1 MSFGYGP
8 GDAARRRPRG
18 SRPTRR
24 RHSKTVYRRRR
35 LGSAALLAVVVI
47 VIAVAVA
54 AGGSGKARARPDA
67 VKRARTGAAP
77 AARKGSSGAI
87 PAIEAGLLPWK
98 LPQPVSREVVLPG
111 GGSDLVVAGGL
122 AASQASS
129 AAVYQVDT
137 TTGAAT
143 PAGSL
148 AAPVHDGAGAAIS
161 GQDFV
166 FGGGS
171 PATVAANQSF
181 TPGGAGV
188 PAGQLPAPRSDQAA
202 VTIGPTTYIVGGY
215 NGSAPDAAVLAT
227 TTGRSFDTVAR
238 LPVPVRYPAVA
249 AWNGRILVFGG
260 ETIGPGAA
268 ATAAIQEVDPRA
280 RRARVIGHLPAP
292 LEGASA
298 FNIGGHVYVAGGDGP
313 PPAAVAEGAGTTQ
326 LDGWGM
332 AASAAGPNPTG
343 AIWAYDPASGKVLLA
358 GHLQVPVT
366 HAAVAV
372 MSGRAWLVGG
382 ENNGDLLGVVQVLT
396 PDRSFGT
403 AGAAGAGS
411 PYFGYQ
417 LLVADRG
424 NNRLL
429 LMNSSLHVT
438 WTYPSAASPPD
449 PYGFY
454 FPDDAFFIN
463 HGTAII
469 SNQEENETIIEIG
482 YPSGRIVW
490 EYGHPKVASA
500 APGYLH
506 EPDDAYLLKNGQVTV
521 ADADNCRVLVINH
534 NGTVASQIG
543 TNGSCYHNP
552 PSSMGSPNGDTP
564 LWDGNLLISEI
575 NGSWVSEYTP
585 SGSHVWSVQLPI
597 AYPSDP
603 QQLGASPTDNN
614 DRYLIADYSS
624 PGQVLQFTREGQILK
639 RYDVASGP
647 GALNHPSLA
656 EMMPDGIYMINDDYN
671 DRMVAIDPATGALV
685 WQYGVTGTPG
695 TAPGMLNTPDGFDLL
710 GPGGTTPTHPQTG

>member
-1 MSFGYGP
+1 MSAGHRY
-8 GDAARRRPRG
+8 RP
-18 SRPTRR
+18 PRR
-24 RHSKTVYRRRR
+24 RHSRGVYRRRR
-35 LGSAALLAVVVI
+35 LGAAGVLAVV

-54 AGGSGKARARPDA
+54 AGGSGKGHPHSRPGA
-67 VKRARTGAAP
+67 PGRPRTAA
-77 AARKGSSGAI
+77 AATPSKNRGAI
-87 PAIEAGLLPWK
+87 PAVEAGLLPWK
-98 LPQPVSREVVLPG
+98 LPEAVSREVVLPAAG
-111 GGSDLVVAGGL
+111 GRLLVAGGL
-122 AASQASS
+122 LASQSSS
-129 AAVYQVDT
+129 AAVYQVDPA
-137 TTGAAT
+137 TGAAA

-148 AAPVHDGAGAAIS
+148 AAAVHDGAGAVIAGRDYIL
-161 GQDFV
+161 
-166 FGGGS
+166 GGGS
-171 PATVAANQSF
+171 PATVATDQAF
-181 TPGGAGV
+181 TPGAPGTAAGH
-188 PAGQLPAPRSDQAA
+188 LPAPRSDQAA
-202 VTIGPTTYIVGGY
+202 VTVGSTTYVVGGY
-215 NGSAPDAAVLAT
+215 NGSSPDAAVLAT
-227 TTGRSFDTVAR
+227 TDGRTFHAVAR

-249 AWNGRILVFGG
+249 AYHGHIMVFGG
-260 ETIGPGAA
+260 ETIGAGAA
-268 ATAAIQEVDPRA
+268 ATDAIQQIDPRTRHA
-280 RRARVIGHLPAP
+280 AVVGHLPAP

-298 FNIGGHVYVAGGDGP
+298 FNVGGHLYLAGGDGP
-313 PPAAVAEGAGTTQ
+313 SATAGPEGMGTTQ

-332 AASAAGPNPTG
+332 APSAAGPTPTG
-343 AIWAYDPASGKVLLA
+343 TIWAYDPASHKVLVA

-372 MSGRAWLVGG
+372 TDGRAWLVGG
-382 ENNGDLLGVVQVLT
+382 ENGGDLLAIVQVLT
-396 PDRSFGT
+396 PDKSFGT
-403 AGAAGAGS
+403 AGAPGAGS
-411 PYFGYQ
+411 PYYGDQ

-424 NNRLL
+424 NDRLL
-429 LMNSSLHVT
+429 LMNPALHVT
-438 WTYPSAASPPD
+438 WTYPSATSPPD

-469 SNQEENETIIEIG
+469 SNQEENETIVEIG

-490 EYGHPKVASA
+490 EYGHPKVPGT

-506 EPDDAYLLKNGQVTV
+506 EPDDAYLLKSGQVTV

-534 NGTVASQIG
+534 DGTVASQIG

-585 SGSHVWSVQLPI
+585 SGTHVWSVQLPI

-603 QQLGASPTDNN
+603 QQLGASPTDNS

-624 PGQVLQFTREGQILK
+624 PGQVLQFTREGQILS

-647 GALNHPSLA
+647 GALDHPSLA
-656 EMMPDGIYMINDDYN
+656 EMLPNGVYMINDDYN

-685 WQYGVTGTPG
+685 WQYGVTGKAG

-710 GPGGTTPTHPQTG
+710 GPGGVTPTHPQTG